1 MTKVSFAEGNGRIIR
16 EFIRELAYKN
26 GYLLDL
32 QNVNSE
38 DVLNASI
45 KSVIDTAD
53 LEVILNKCLI
63 LKK

>member
-1 MTKVSFAEGNGRIIR
+1 MEQLPNRTIR

-38 DVLNASI
+38 DMLNACI
-45 KSVIDTAD
+45 KSVIDTSD
-53 LEVILNKCLI
+53 LEEILDKCLVSKI
-63 LKK
+63 